1 MDARQQPVCLF
12 DAIPHPPMLPQL
24 EICIDCST
32 EDHALTNAMA
42 ASRGGA
48 HRLECCARMDVGG
61 LTPSPVVLERIRR
74 QTPGD
79 IAVLSMIRPREGPF
93 FFSAP
98 EVRLMQFA
106 IRDAALA
113 GADGVVIG
121 ALVRPGDHRSTL
133 DRGALDLLCTEA
145 ENHSL
150 SITFHR
156 AFDAVMDRD
165 EALEQLLSL
174 PIQRILTA
182 GTPWNSGLTAVE
194 GVEVIAD
201 LGRSAAGRIE
211 FVVGGGVGADNAG
224 WLAERLASVRPLSL
238 HAYSSVMDRGYTRS
252 DAVAVLRKA
261 FLPS

>member
-1 MDARQQPVCLF
+1 
-12 DAIPHPPMLPQL
+12 MLPEL

-32 EDHALTNAMA
+32 EDLALTNATA
-42 ASRGGA
+42 ASDGGA

-61 LTPSPVVLERIRR
+61 LTPSPAVLERIRR

-79 IAVLSMIRPREGPF
+79 VAVLSMIRPREGPF

-113 GADGVVIG
+113 GADGVVLG
-121 ALVRPGDHRSTL
+121 ALVRSGDHRSTL
-133 DRGALDLLCTEA
+133 DQGALDLLCTEA
-145 ENHSL
+145 ENRSL

-165 EALEQLLSL
+165 RALEHLLTL

-182 GTPWNSGLTAVE
+182 GTPWESGLTAVE
-194 GVEVIAD
+194 GVDIIAD
-201 LGRSAAGRIE
+201 LGRTAEGRVE
-211 FVVGGGVGADNAG
+211 FVVGGGVGVDNAG
-224 WLAERLASVRPLSL
+224 WLAERLENIRPLSL
-238 HAYSSVMDRGYTRS
+238 HAYSSVMERGVTSSR
-252 DAVAVLRKA
+252 AVSTLKEA
-261 FLPS
+261 FRPS